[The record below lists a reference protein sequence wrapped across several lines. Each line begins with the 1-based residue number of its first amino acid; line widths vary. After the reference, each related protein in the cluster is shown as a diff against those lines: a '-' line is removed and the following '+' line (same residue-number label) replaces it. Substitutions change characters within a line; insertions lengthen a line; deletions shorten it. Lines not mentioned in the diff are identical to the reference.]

1 MFSFFANACLKKA
14 FCRMCATIC
23 RSFRPDEGVTAD
35 CDN

>member
-1 MFSFFANACLKKA
+1 MW
-14 FCRMCATIC
+14 ATIC

>member
-1 MFSFFANACLKKA
+1 
-14 FCRMCATIC
+14 MCATIC